1 VADAPTTRPD
11 GAAGAVSASAAG
23 QDTGPSGSPDAIGH
37 ALTDVTQKVQLLV
50 REEIEL
56 AKAEVT
62 AKASKLGRGIAVG
75 AAAGVFVLG
84 ALVLILH
91 GLSWLA
97 WYLIFPDE
105 QFFWGFFL
113 VAAVFLLIAAIA
125 GFIAYRS
132 VKAGTPPT
140 PQLAIDEAK
149 LIRETVTSSTP
160 EATVA
165 HPPEVRR

>member
-1 VADAPTTRPD
+1 VAESSTNRPD
-11 GAAGAVSASAAG
+11 GASGAVSASAPPPGAP
-23 QDTGPSGSPDAIGH
+23 TGSPDAIGH
-37 ALTDVTQKVQLLV
+37 ALTDVTQNVQVLV

-56 AKAEVT
+56 AKAEVS
-62 AKASKLGRGIAVG
+62 AKASKLGRGTAIG
-75 AAAGVFVLG
+75 AAAGVFVLA
-84 ALVLILH
+84 ALALILH

-97 WYLIFPDE
+97 WYLIFPND

-113 VAAVFLLIAAIA
+113 VAAVLLVLAAIA
-125 GFIAYRS
+125 GLIAYRS
-132 VKAGTPPT
+132 VKAGSPPT

-165 HPPEVRR
+165 HPEARR